1 MGTSYVYDYEVS
13 TTFLE
18 YSDDLEGAAVTV
30 KDLDNNVT
38 VKGKATVGV
47 LGPCEFVLSM
57 SDISLDGSSETER
70 FASKISQKPLRFA
83 YDEGKISNV
92 CSVEGEE
99 EWVLNFKR
107 GVLSN
112 FQNSMRTLE
121 KQESVTEIDI
131 TGECKTTYEPRRVSD
146 DTTQITKT
154 KSANDCTRTPVGSQ
168 TTLPK
173 QFQNMPIISADVS
186 CKQSVTGGVM
196 KETQCTEQINMKHF
210 FSNKGGINKPTTII
224 RTKIQLTSETSGV
237 ISADFSNMKISTL
250 EFQNDKSTKDDDPLN
265 FTKIESL
272 LSELESKSSPVMSKE
287 VPALFSDLVKRLKNL
302 DSRQMSHLYGSFKAS
317 DAWKFLIDAAPLVST
332 AASTSIMTELVK
344 GGDVTTKQADI
355 WYSSLAFVQ
364 HPDPDMFVPLTNLI
378 NQHNKNAIIGAASL
392 LKNYCQADSNCLTEE
407 SVTGLVSAIEQNL
420 GSACRSTSTEG
431 KEIILVSLRAL
442 KIIGQWAKEDVLNSC
457 FMDVNNPSEI
467 RVAAIE
473 TYKNAPCSYDK
484 SKIIEIYSNGKYDSE
499 LRINAYL
506 AVMSCPT
513 EEHVH
518 LIMNKL
524 KSESANQVG
533 TFVWTHLS
541 NLQESGSHEKQWIRT
556 LIGEDSLKTKFNST
570 AIQFSRNMETSF
582 YMEELGLG
590 STVESNVIFSS
601 NSFLPRSGMFN
612 LSFDIF
618 GESINF
624 IEVGGRIEGFE
635 IFAQKFFGTD
645 GYYPDRNIEHILKQ
659 LRQRKQEEET
669 SFEHIWADAES
680 QPEGSY
686 YMRLFGTDVGYHSF
700 HGIENFYEMQPKFDM
715 STFLAQFMNS
725 GETQY
730 SRSFKF
736 VDTEL
741 QYPTMSGFPL
751 SLKLDGTA
759 NIGIKADGE
768 FSMRGFTDM
777 DIHGHVYP
785 SAAFEMDASMMI
797 DTHFAKSGFK
807 MTFNGQTSVMLD
819 GNIKI
824 DGAKVVDITLN
835 VPEQEKIQLFSAIYD
850 FVIIKNNV
858 ELEHNTVHSNRIHYY
873 TGGPGYTRISCMPM
887 VGTELCNKK
896 RINETSIFISKTDVH
911 DSYKLRYLNEENSVS
926 FLVDMPNSAFDRK
939 ISLTAVNHGDEY
951 KLDLHTP
958 WKSIKSTALVAH
970 SGAESKIDAEI
981 TIDNVTTYQGGVE
994 FRNEMSGTRL
1004 ATFPSIFII
1013 KKGEKIIDITGRI
1026 EKDLGENKFEVMLES
1041 KGLLPAKLRYLW
1053 DPKHGSTAMD
1063 ISLHSKLLDVSANFG
1078 NELNDNKFH
1087 TEFELEY
1094 NFMRKYINTI
1104 KFDLNIKDLSP
1115 NTGFH
1120 SIVNNKYI
1128 GSLDLYTNFVPFD
1141 KIHIDTEII
1150 CHNEDLSIKTNVDV
1164 GNIFNIDA
1172 EAKYTR
1178 LGFHNVKL
1186 ELSSKSKTHPFINV
1200 EESAHLK
1207 KDN

>member
-1 MGTSYVYDYEVS
+1 MGLVRRSWYCVTMGTITPLILVASLAFTAAVPTGIRHSCAQTCSSSDASKFSYEQGTSYVYDYEVS

-57 SDISLDGSSETER
+57 SDISLDGSSETEQ

-196 KETQCTEQINMKHF
+196 NESQCTEQINMKHF

-302 DSRQMSHLYGSFKAS
+302 DTRQMSHLYGSFKAS
-317 DAWKFLIDAAPLVST
+317 NAWKFLIDAAPLVST

-344 GGDVTTKQADI
+344 EGDVTTKQADI

-378 NQHNKNAIIGAASL
+378 NQHNKNAIMGAASL
-392 LKNYCQADSNCLTEE
+392 LKHYCQTDSNCMTEE

-442 KIIGQWAKEDVLNSC
+442 KIIGQWTKQDVLNSC

-541 NLQESGSHEKQWIRT
+541 NLQESGSHEKQWIRS
-556 LIGEDSLKTKFNST
+556 LIGEESLKTKFNST

-601 NSFLPRSGMFN
+601 NSVLPRSGMFN

-819 GNIKI
+819 GNMKVDDAKI
-824 DGAKVVDITLN
+824 VDITLN
-835 VPEQEKIQLFSAIYD
+835 MPKQEQIQLLSVKSD
-850 FVIIKNNV
+850 LVVIKNNE
-858 ELEHNTVHSNRIHYY
+858 EL
-873 TGGPGYTRISCMPM
+873 GPKSDDTTKIESSCMPII
-887 VGTELCNKK
+887 GTELCGQYGP
-896 RINETSIFISKTDVH
+896 NEVSIFISKTDVH
-911 DSYKLRYLNEENSVS
+911 DSYKLRYLNEGNSVS

-939 ISLTAVNHGDEY
+939 ISFTAMKHGDEL
-951 KLDLHTP
+951 KMDIHTP
-958 WKSIKSTALVAH
+958 WKSITSTALVALE
-970 SGAESKIDAEI
+970 GNEPKVDIEM
-981 TIDNVTTYQGGVE
+981 TIDNVRKYQGGVE
-994 FRNEMSGTRL
+994 LRNNRIGTMQ
-1004 ATFPSIFII
+1004 TYIPSIFLMTS
-1013 KKGEKIIDITGRI
+1013 GQKIVDITGRI
-1026 EKDLGENKFEVMLES
+1026 ERES
-1041 KGLLPAKLRYLW
+1041 
-1053 DPKHGSTAMD
+1053 S
-1063 ISLHSKLLDVSANFG
+1063 
-1078 NELNDNKFH
+1078 E
-1087 TEFELEY
+1087 
-1094 NFMRKYINTI
+1094 
-1104 KFDLNIKDLSP
+1104 
-1115 NTGFH
+1115 
-1120 SIVNNKYI
+1120 
-1128 GSLDLYTNFVPFD
+1128 
-1141 KIHIDTEII
+1141 
-1150 CHNEDLSIKTNVDV
+1150 
-1164 GNIFNIDA
+1164 
-1172 EAKYTR
+1172 
-1178 LGFHNVKL
+1178 
-1186 ELSSKSKTHPFINV
+1186 
-1200 EESAHLK
+1200 
-1207 KDN
+1207 